1 MQSELAIKR
10 RVLVSTE
17 LASRRETRAA
27 LWVVL
32 VSFVFFLAAVP
43 FAQMQLAPVQAFIP
57 IYAAAL
63 VTCDLITAVLL
74 FGQFSFLRSRALV
87 VIASGYLFAAVMTAL
102 HMVSFPGLF
111 TPTGLLGA
119 GPQSTAWLY
128 IFWHAGFPLVVIA
141 YALLKNEGPDAIG
154 AGHLLNRHASVAI
167 LCSVAAVLA
176 VASGLTLLA
185 TAGHELLPAIIKANG
200 ADFQGRMI
208 LSVCWVLSLVALAA
222 LWWRRPHTVLDV
234 WLSVVMCSW
243 LFEIALSAI
252 LNVGRYDLGWYTGRV
267 YGLLSATFLL
277 IVLLI
282 ENGRHYGRLVHMS
295 ELEYSTS
302 KAEAANRA
310 KSDFLSSMSHEL
322 RTPLNA
328 ILGFAQLME
337 AGSPAPT
344 PTQKRNLDEIL
355 KAGWYLLEL
364 VNEIL
369 DLAQIE
375 SAKLPLSLE
384 PISLDEVV
392 RECHAMID
400 PLAQKRDIRVAFPD
414 FEAAYIVTADRT
426 RVRQVLVNLL
436 SNAIK
441 YNKVGGTVTL
451 HYASSTAG
459 RIRICVT
466 DTGAGLPPDKLT
478 QLFQPFN
485 RLGKETGAEEGTG
498 IGLVVSKRLV
508 ELMGGEI
515 GVESTVGEGSLF
527 WIELNL
533 TAEPLPVADAIRRAA
548 VQWEHIHAGA
558 QPRTLLYVEDN
569 PANLML
575 IEGLVARLP
584 NISLLSATD
593 GRRGIDLARACLPDV
608 ILLDINL
615 PGISGIQAMRILA
628 EDPATAHI
636 PVIALSANAMPGD
649 IESALNEG
657 FFRYVTKPI
666 KISELIGVLDMA
678 LKFCGSQSVRAK

>member
-1 MQSELAIKR
+1 MQSELTIKR
-10 RVLVSTE
+10 RVFVSTE
-17 LASRRETRAA
+17 LAGRRETRSA
-27 LWVVL
+27 LWVML
-32 VSFVFFLAAVP
+32 VSLVFFLAAAP
-43 FAQMQLAPVQAFIP
+43 FATTQLAQVQAFIP
-57 IYAAAL
+57 VYASAL
-63 VTCDLITAVLL
+63 VICDLITAVLL
-74 FGQFSFLRSRALV
+74 FGQFSFLRSRALF
-87 VIASGYLFAAVMTAL
+87 VIASGYVFTAVMTAL

-111 TPTGLLGA
+111 SPTGLLGA
-119 GPQSTAWLY
+119 GPQTTAWLY
-128 IFWHAGFPLVVIA
+128 MFWHAGFPLVVIA

-154 AGHLLNRHASVAI
+154 SGHLLHRRASVAI
-167 LCSVAAVLA
+167 LCGVAAVLA

-185 TAGHELLPAIIKANG
+185 TAGHALLPAIIKANG
-200 ADFQGRMI
+200 ANFQGRMF
-208 LSVCWVLSLVALAA
+208 LSVGWVLSLVALAA
-222 LWWRRPHTVLDV
+222 LWWRRPHTVLDL

-252 LNVGRYDLGWYTGRV
+252 LNGGRYDMGWYTGRI

-282 ENGRHYGRLVHMS
+282 ENGRHYARLVHMS
-295 ELEYSTS
+295 ELENTTAE
-302 KAEAANRA
+302 AEAANRA

-337 AGSPAPT
+337 TGSPAPT

-384 PISLDEVV
+384 PMSLDEVV

-400 PLAQKRDIRVAFPD
+400 PLAQERDIHVAFPD
-414 FEAAYIVTADRT
+414 SEAATFVIADRT
-426 RVRQVLVNLL
+426 RIRQVLVNLL

-451 HYASSTAG
+451 RYASSTAG
-459 RIRICVT
+459 RIRICVD
-466 DTGAGLPPDKLT
+466 DTGAGLTPDKLK

-485 RLGKETGAEEGTG
+485 RLGKETGVEEGTG

-515 GVESTVGEGSLF
+515 GVESTVDKGSLF

-533 TAEPLPVADAIRRAA
+533 TAEPLPVADAIGRAA
-548 VQWEHIHAGA
+548 VQWEQIHAGA
-558 QPRTLLYVEDN
+558 RSRTLLYVEDN

-575 IEGLVARLP
+575 VEGLVARLP

-593 GRRGIDLARACLPDV
+593 GQRGIELARACLPDV

-628 EDPATAHI
+628 EDPATARI
-636 PVIALSANAMPGD
+636 PVIALSANAIPGD
-649 IESALNEG
+649 IERALNEG

-666 KISELIGVLDMA
+666 KIDQLIDVLDMA
-678 LKFCGSQSVRAK
+678 LRFSSSQSVRAK